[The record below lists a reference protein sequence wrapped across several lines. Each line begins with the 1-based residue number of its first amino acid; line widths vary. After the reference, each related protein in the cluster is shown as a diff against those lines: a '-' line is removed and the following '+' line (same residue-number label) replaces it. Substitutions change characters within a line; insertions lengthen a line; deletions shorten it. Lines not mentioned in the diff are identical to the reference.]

1 MDENAPKITTIAA
14 LLQALDALEKTDIAE
29 VRVFSKP
36 PDLVLTVM
44 EAICLLFNVRP
55 DWPSAKTLLGDPGLM
70 KKMIEYDKV
79 KLT

>member
-1 MDENAPKITTIAA
+1 M
-14 LLQALDALEKTDIAE
+14 QALDSLDKTDIAE

-55 DWPSAKTLLGDPGLM
+55 DWPSARIVLGDPGLM
-70 KKMIEYDKV
+70 KKMIDYDKV
-79 KLT
+79 HLSLPTMPI